1 MLKYLFLMFYIP
13 VAYCSAITPIIVLSP
28 NEQDGGI
35 ILTNDTNMPQNYL
48 LSVDETSFP
57 DKDTQVI
64 TKDSHHLK
72 LSQEM
77 LYLSPGKKQKIQFR
91 YNGSRGNEKYFLVK
105 AQENVSKK
113 NQVYATAVASRVII
127 RPSKPLFKYSFDG
140 KSLKNESNG
149 YIMLMIDEQCGKV
162 QKLTKLVKPGGSFQL
177 PTISADMQVSI
188 EFNRHIK
195 QLVNLCKK

>member
-72 LSQEM
+72 LSQGM
-77 LYLSPGKKQKIQFR
+77 LYLSPGKKQKIQFH

-105 AQENVSKK
+105 AQEKVSKK

-127 RPSKPLFKYSFDG
+127 RPSKPLFKYRFDG

-162 QKLTKLVKPGGSFQL
+162 QKLTKLVKPGDSFQL
-177 PTISADMQVSI
+177 PTISADMLVSI